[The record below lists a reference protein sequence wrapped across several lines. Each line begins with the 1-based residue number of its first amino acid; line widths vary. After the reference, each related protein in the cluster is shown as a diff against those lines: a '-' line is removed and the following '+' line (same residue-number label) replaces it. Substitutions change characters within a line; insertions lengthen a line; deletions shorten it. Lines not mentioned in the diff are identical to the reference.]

1 MQTSGLVLDVYDDFN
16 GSILRS
22 LFSTPAEI
30 PELVT
35 QADALGPVDR
45 AKLPDSVFALVL
57 QNGDQQLRKFACT
70 DPGNTTL
77 SVLYFLKNAHKI
89 PLEVQKTA
97 ASNLLTAC
105 SWYGL
110 DDFAKEAGLESM
122 AAKGLMSA
130 AGHVAK
136 NPLGTLATAVTAP
149 ALVQGTRNEI
159 GGRMHAVRQFE
170 QGGGGVATPEQLGH
184 IMGKHGEATGTAVMP
199 LSGRATKGP
208 APAATVKKTGA
219 VLATNDAVQGK
230 NPTAAPQSRVLR
242 PHVNVTDKEP
252 PKSFEEKKAAFTA
265 CPESY
270 PGRYP
275 LDTFE
280 QVKKASVY
288 FEEYGTRFAPA
299 ERREFCQNLVAR
311 ADALAIDVSK
321 TARKYA
327 SVGYAPMGEIK
338 LALDARR
345 RLVDDEVAFAVLD
358 KLEEKIASTPVDL
371 FCATLGEFDKA
382 VGLDRHYDQ
391 GVFDPYFSTYGCVI
405 KVAQDKDNWSWV
417 DGNSYLTYADLKTI
431 VKTRVPSLTQ
441 TFGDEFV
448 KELRADPIGIFS
460 SLPRDQKR
468 MVAAMAVDNVPGADN
483 NP

>member
-30 PELVT
+30 PELVK
-35 QADALGPVDR
+35 QADVLGPVVR
-45 AKLPDSVFALVL
+45 EKLPDNVFALVL
-57 QNGDQQLRKFACT
+57 QNGDQQLRKYACT
-70 DPGNTTL
+70 DPGNTVL
-77 SVLYFLKNAHKI
+77 SVLYFTKNAHKL
-89 PLEVQKTA
+89 PVEAQKTA
-97 ASNLLTAC
+97 AANLLTAC
-105 SWYGL
+105 AWYGL
-110 DDFAKEAGLESM
+110 DAFAKEAGLLG
-122 AAKGLMSA
+122 AAATGL

-159 GGRMHAVRQFE
+159 GGRMNAVRQFE

-199 LSGRATKGP
+199 LSGRVNKGP
-208 APAATVKKTGA
+208 TSAATVKKIGS
-219 VLATNDAVQGK
+219 VLAVNDAVEGK
-230 NPTAAPQSRVLR
+230 NPVRAPQSNVLR

-252 PKSFEEKKAAFTA
+252 PRHVEEKKAEFTA
-265 CPESY
+265 CPMNY

-280 QVKKASVY
+280 QVKKASAY
-288 FEEYGTRFAPA
+288 FEEYGMRFAPV
-299 ERREFCQNLVAR
+299 ERREFCQNLVSR
-311 ADALAIDVSK
+311 ADALNIDVSK

-345 RLVDDEVAFAVLD
+345 RLVDDELAFAVLD
-358 KLEEKIASTPVDL
+358 KLEEKIAATPVDL

-382 VGLDRHYDQ
+382 VGLDRHYDR

-405 KVAQDKDNWSWV
+405 KAAQDKDNWSWL

-441 TFGDEFV
+441 TFGHEFV
-448 KELRADPIGIFS
+448 KELRTDPIGIFS